1 MISVIIPVYNTAPFL
16 PDLFESLQAQ
26 TVKDLEIIFVNDGS
40 TDGSG
45 VLLDILAAQDSR
57 IQVIHKENGGVSS
70 ARNVGLDAAVGEYI
84 TFVDSDDTLEPDL
97 YETLLGLMEQ
107 YESKIAHCS
116 YNRISGGTVRPV
128 GNTGMV
134 YVQSQ
139 VEALRE
145 LTCGNLFMGGCCNKL
160 YARELFEGIRFDTAL
175 KLSEDELVN
184 FQVFSRVDTIVYQ
197 DVCKYNY
204 LDSTTSACRNTHSVR
219 KALDHVEVAER
230 IFLLNQHQELEPAL
244 RRKKLSAYL
253 ELYKAL
259 LREPRRDRTQL
270 LETAAQISRLRREG
284 AAFSRKQKL
293 MYGLMR
299 TCPPVFRLLYGAY
312 DRIRVID

>member
-1 MISVIIPVYNTAPFL
+1 MISVIIPVYNTEAYL
-16 PDLFESLQAQ
+16 PELMESLQAQ
-26 TVKDLEIIFVNDGS
+26 TVRDLEILFVNDGS

-45 VLLDILAAQDSR
+45 ALLDRFAAMDDR
-57 IQVIHKENGGVSS
+57 VKVIHKKNGGVSS
-70 ARNVGLDAAVGEYI
+70 ARNMGLDAATGEYI
-84 TFVDSDDTLEPDL
+84 TFADSDDTLEPDL
-97 YETLLGLMEQ
+97 YETLLGLMDQ
-107 YESKIAHCS
+107 YQTKIAHCS
-116 YNRISGGTVRPV
+116 YNRIRNGTVHAV
-128 GNTGMV
+128 GNTGTV

-139 VEALRE
+139 AEALRE
-145 LTCGNLFMGGCCNKL
+145 LCCGSLFMGGCCNKL
-160 YARELFEGIRFDTAL
+160 YIRDLFKGIRFDTGL

-184 FQVFSRVDTIVYQ
+184 FQVFSRVNTIVYQ
-197 DVCKYNY
+197 DICKYNY
-204 LDSTTSACRNTHSVR
+204 LDSATSACRNTHSVR

-230 IFLLNQHQELEPAL
+230 IFLLNRHQELESAL

-270 LETAAQISRLRREG
+270 RKAADQISRLRREG

-299 TCPPVFRLLYGAY
+299 TCPPAFRLLYGAY